1 MEQRLRK
8 RGKRGENMIDNNKRA
23 YQVCNN
29 CVMDTTDSLIKF
41 DERGFCD
48 HCNNYYNNILPNWHP
63 DETGARKLNEI
74 VNKIKIDGKKK
85 KFDCII
91 GISGGVDSSYLLY
104 YAKEVLKLRPLAFAV
119 DTGWNTELAEE
130 NIKRVTTGLGLDLYK
145 QTVNWDEMKDLQLAY
160 FKSQVPYQDTP
171 QDHVIFA
178 SLYNYAVKNDIKY
191 VLTGG
196 NYSTECVREPNEWV
210 YLNDLKQ
217 IKDIHNRFGTVP
229 LKTLPL
235 CSMFKYRLY
244 YRYFKRMKIVKPL
257 DLIPYDKELAISTL
271 RNRFGW
277 QPYANKHYESVFTR
291 FYEGYW
297 LIKKFGYDK
306 RRAHFS
312 SLILTE
318 QMTREE
324 ALKLIKEPP
333 YDEKRALRD
342 LEYISNKLGVTKEE
356 FLELMN
362 GDNKTYRDYKSNAR
376 LIEIAI
382 KLAVLLGMEKRQF
395 R

>member
-1 MEQRLRK
+1 MSSKE
-8 RGKRGENMIDNNKRA
+8 
-23 YQVCNN
+23 YQVCSN
-29 CVMDTTDSLIKF
+29 CVMDTTDSLIQF
-41 DERGFCD
+41 DDRGYCD
-48 HCNNYYNNILPNWHP
+48 HCNNYYDNIIPNWHP
-63 DETGARKLNEI
+63 DEIGAEKLHEI
-74 VNKIKIDGKKK
+74 VEQIKKEGKGK

-91 GISGGVDSSYLLY
+91 GISGGVDSSYLIY
-104 YAKEVLKLRPLAFAV
+104 YAKEKLGLRPLAFAV
-119 DTGWNTELAEE
+119 DTGWNTKIAEE
-130 NIKRVTTGLGLDLYK
+130 NIRNIVNGLGLDLYTE
-145 QTVNWDEMKDLQLAY
+145 TVNWDEMKDLQLAY

-178 SLYNYAVKNDIKY
+178 ALYNYAVRNGIKY

-210 YLNDLKQ
+210 YMNDLLQ
-217 IKDIHNRFGTVP
+217 IKDIHKRFGTVP

-244 YRYFKRMKIVKPL
+244 YRYFKGMKVVKPL
-257 DLIPYDKELAISTL
+257 DLIQYKKKDVIKELKE
-271 RNRFGW
+271 RFGW
-277 QPYANKHYESVFTR
+277 QPYANKHFESIFTR

-312 SLILTE
+312 SLILTG

-324 ALKLIKEPP
+324 ALDTLKQDP
-333 YDEKRALRD
+333 YSEEDALKD
-342 LEYISNKLGVTKEE
+342 LGFIANKLDITEEE
-356 FLELMN
+356 FIELMN
-362 GDNKTYRDYKSNAR
+362 GENKTYLDYKNNSR
-376 LIEIAI
+376 LI
-382 KLAVLLGMEKRQF
+382 KLATKIAIFVGMEKRNF